1 MKTIRMFAAGFM
13 VALSFLGCR
22 KDELKPEGELVL
34 DGYGSDDLINDT
46 QAYVYDAGSQTL
58 TVTNVNQGKSSSWG
72 SERKDLVFSVSADKT
87 GLTCMFDR
95 IYSTSSPN
103 KYVDLKGLTLTA
115 ETIQ

>member
-22 KDELKPEGELVL
+22 LA
-34 DGYGSDDLINDT
+34 DT
-46 QAYVYDAGSQTL
+46 HGHVY
-58 TVTNVNQGKSSSWG
+58 QGKSSSWV

>member
-1 MKTIRMFAAGFM
+1 MFAAGFM

-46 QAYVYDAGSQTL
+46 QAYVYDAGSQTF
-58 TVTNVNQGKSSSWG
+58 TVTNVYQGKSSSWV